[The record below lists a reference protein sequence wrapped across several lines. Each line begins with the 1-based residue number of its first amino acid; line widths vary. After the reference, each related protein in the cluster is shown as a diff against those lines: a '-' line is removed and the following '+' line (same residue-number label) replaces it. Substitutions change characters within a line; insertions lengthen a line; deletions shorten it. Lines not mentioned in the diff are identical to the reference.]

1 LYYRLNVVEIKM
13 PSLRERQEDILL
25 LAEVFLKGFAAKNRK
40 NVRGFTEDARLALL
54 AYEWPGNV
62 RELENVI
69 ERAVILARGE
79 EISCR
84 ELPLRSEG
92 AVMPL
97 QPAAVNALGD
107 CTLEELERAMVER
120 ALKEHKGNVSRAA
133 QALGLSRAAL
143 YRRMEKFGLG

>member
-1 LYYRLNVVEIKM
+1 M
-13 PSLRERQEDILL
+13 PALRERQEDILR
-25 LAEVFLKGFAAKNRK
+25 LADVFLKGFAAKNRK
-40 NVRGFTEDARLALL
+40 AVHGFTEDAKQALL
-54 AYEWPGNV
+54 GYEWPGNV

-69 ERAVILARGE
+69 ERAVILARSDA
-79 EISCR
+79 ISAR
-84 ELPLRSEG
+84 ELPLSPTDG
-92 AVMPL
+92 PSVTLA
-97 QPAAVNALGD
+97 PAAVSALGD